1 MSKVTITTAVK
12 LTAEQLKKLT
22 AAIEKKHGK
31 TVKIETVINPNILGG
46 IIVTVGSRQVDNSY
60 RSRIEA
66 LKQQVLTTVV
76 E

>member
-31 TVKIETVINPNILGG
+31 TAKIETVVDPSILGG

-60 RSRIEA
+60 RSRIEV
-66 LKQQVLTTVV
+66 LKQQVLTAVA

>member
-22 AAIEKKHGK
+22 TTIEKKYGK
-31 TVKIETVINPNILGG
+31 SAFETIIDPSILGG
-46 IIVTVGSRQVDNSY
+46 VIVTIGSHQIDNSY
-60 RSRIEA
+60 RTRIA
-66 LKQQVLTTVV
+66 TVKQQIVTAII